1 MMHPMR
7 VEMRRI
13 STAGR
18 KRKHDASDESGD
30 AAEPFLP
37 AAVATGLDAAVGE
50 EVVNAG
56 RHSQTLQA

>member
-1 MMHPMR
+1 
-7 VEMRRI
+7 MRRI